1 MRRKLWLSKSK
12 PGNIK
17 QNKGAWRFFKV
28 VLLKTSSI
36 YISELLQTEF
46 KFVTVVP
53 RHFWRSR
60 AFLAGEIF
68 NSTLQQLIALMKW
81 LPNTK
86 SKKKRLGTIK
96 GKDN

>member
-17 QNKGAWRFFKV
+17 QNIGARRFFKV

-81 LPNTK
+81 LPNTM
-86 SKKKRLGTIK
+86 SKKKRLGTS
-96 GKDN
+96 